1 MLFKQ
6 MTVIGVG
13 LIGGSLALA
22 AKRKGL
28 VQTVVGY
35 GNKRGDLHKAA
46 SMGAVDRFFLTLPKA
61 IEGADLIVLAT
72 PIGAFE
78 HITKAFAPYLKP
90 GAIVTDVGSVKGELV
105 SKIESL
111 LSGGTPPAGRAS
123 FVGGHPMAGS
133 EKSGIQS
140 AFPTLFDKALA
151 ILTPTSKTDKKAV
164 EKVSALWEGVGAEVV
179 KIDPIKHDQVMAVV
193 SHLPHLVAYSLME
206 LFSHPRLI
214 KSDMLSFAAGGL
226 RDFTRIAESSP
237 DMWRDIFRLNKTAIV
252 EAIDLYQETLE
263 KMKKAILAV
272 PQKGGKPSAG
282 NDDTLLKI
290 LNNAKTIRQKIRS

>member
-22 AKRKGL
+22 AKRTGL

-35 GNKRGDLHKAA
+35 GNKRGDLHNAA
-46 SMGAVDRFFLTLPKA
+46 SMGAVDRFFLTLQKA
-61 IEGADLIVLAT
+61 VEGADLVVLAT
-72 PIGAFE
+72 PVAVFE
-78 HITKAFAPYLKP
+78 QIAKNMAPYLKP
-90 GAIVTDVGSVKGELV
+90 TAIVTDVGSVKGELV

-111 LSGGTPPAGRAS
+111 LAGGRSPAGRAY

-151 ILTPTSKTDKKAV
+151 ILTPTSKTDKKAI
-164 EKVSALWEGVGAEVV
+164 EKVSALWKGIGAEVV
-179 KIDPIKHDQVMAVV
+179 KMDPIKHDQIMATV
-193 SHLPHLVAYSLME
+193 SHLPHVVAYALME
-206 LFSHPRLI
+206 LFSHPRLV
-214 KSDMLSFAAGGL
+214 KSNMLSFAAGGL
-226 RDFTRIAESSP
+226 RDFTRISESAP
-237 DMWRDIFRLNKTAIV
+237 DVWHDIFQLNKTAVV

-263 KMKKAILAV
+263 KMKMAILSA
-272 PQKGGKPSAG
+272 QKGGTPSAG

-290 LNNAKTIRQKIRS
+290 LNNAKTVRQRIRP

>member
-1 MLFKQ
+1 

-61 IEGADLIVLAT
+61 IEGADLVVLAT
-72 PIGAFE
+72 PVSAFE
-78 HITKAFAPYLKP
+78 PIAKTITPYLKP
-90 GAIVTDVGSVKGELV
+90 TAVVTDVGSVKGELV

-111 LSGGTPPAGRAS
+111 LAGRAC
-123 FVGGHPMAGS
+123 FIGGHPMAGS

-140 AFPTLFDKALA
+140 ACPTLFDKALA
-151 ILTPTSKTDKKAV
+151 ILTPTSKTDKKAF
-164 EKVSALWEGVGAEVV
+164 EKVCLLWEGIGAEVV
-179 KIDPIKHDQVMAVV
+179 KIDPIKHDQIMAVV
-193 SHLPHLVAYSLME
+193 SHLPHVVAYSLME
-206 LFSHPRLI
+206 LFSHPRLV

-226 RDFTRIAESSP
+226 RDFTRIAESAP
-237 DMWRDIFRLNKTAIV
+237 DVWHDIFRLNKTAVV

-263 KMKKAILAV
+263 KMKKAILSTE
-272 PQKGGKPSAG
+272 KGSRSGG
-282 NDDTLLKI
+282 EDVLLKI
-290 LNNAKTIRQKIRS
+290 LNNAKMVRERIRP